1 MRRPTLFFISFP
13 EGQPQKRSS
22 PSTKPTINPEMCKC
36 VTNPQI
42 FSALFWSSHKDQCN
56 RLLLQISNAS
66 NFHWDTNIIG
76 IPINELSNA

>member
-22 PSTKPTINPEMCKC
+22 PSTKPTINPETCKC

-42 FSALFWSSHKDQCN
+42 FSALFLVLPQGSMQSAPSAN
-56 RLLLQISNAS
+56 L
-66 NFHWDTNIIG
+66 
-76 IPINELSNA
+76 